1 MPISLYALAAA
12 AFAIGMAEFVVVGI
26 LPAIATDMQID
37 IPTAGQL
44 VSLYALGVAI
54 AAPIITPLTSRID
67 RRLLACGL
75 MILFVAANWLAWQAQ
90 SYPMLLIG
98 RVLAGVVQGVF
109 YSMATVVAA
118 NSVPKEKSGAAIG
131 IMFTGLTVALVAG
144 VPLGTFL
151 TDLFDWRAAFLFI
164 TVLGAL
170 SIIALWIF
178 LPKKVERPEPAS
190 LIEQLSIVTVPKM
203 LLVFLI
209 TGIGYGGAFIA
220 YTYLS
225 EILQEVTGF
234 SVSGVGTVLIFYGIA
249 VTLGNTFFARLADKR
264 GAIAALLWILGLLTF
279 AMAVLSLVA
288 VNKVLMVPVV
298 MLWGAVAFG
307 SIPVLQLYVVQQA
320 EIHAPKSVDA
330 SSSIN
335 IGAFNGGIA
344 AGAWIGGIVVEHF
357 GLMATGPAAAIV
369 VGVSILLTL
378 VSGAWDKKH
387 AKSLSAAA

>member
-1 MPISLYALAAA
+1 
-12 AFAIGMAEFVVVGI
+12 MAEFVVVGI

-75 MILFVAANWLAWQAQ
+75 MVLFVAANWLAWQAQ
-90 SYPMLLIG
+90 SYPMLLVG

-209 TGIGYGGAFIA
+209 TGVGYGGAFIA

-288 VNKVLMVPVV
+288 VNKMLMVPVV

>member
-75 MILFVAANWLAWQAQ
+75 MVLFVAANWLAWQAQ
-90 SYPMLLIG
+90 SYPMLLVG

-170 SIIALWIF
+170 SIIALWVF

-225 EILQEVTGF
+225 EILQKVTGF

-264 GAIAALLWILGLLTF
+264 GAIAALLWILGLLIF

-387 AKSLSAAA
+387 AKSLAAAA

>member
-1 MPISLYALAAA
+1 A

-75 MILFVAANWLAWQAQ
+75 MVLFVAANWLAWQAQ
-90 SYPMLLIG
+90 SYPMLLVG

-209 TGIGYGGAFIA
+209 TGVGYGGAFIA

-288 VNKVLMVPVV
+288 VNKMLMVPVV